1 MVMENG
7 IDHRSQLQDE
17 DNRQTT
23 APMISVRDVTVS
35 FGRQT
40 VLDKLSL
47 EIYQWRGSGLH
58 RSFGA
63 GKSVLMRTILGL
75 NKKQSGEIE
84 IPVATSIS

>member
-47 EIYQWRGSGLH
+47 EIYRGEVLGFIGPSG
-58 RSFGA
+58 RE
-63 GKSVLMRTILGL
+63 
-75 NKKQSGEIE
+75 NQC
-84 IPVATSIS
+84 